1 MYVIDT
7 QNERSVI
14 DTQNKNVCDRY
25 TKVNMRMV
33 DTQNENVCDRYT
45 KVNEESVIDTLKK
58 WS

>member
-14 DTQNKNVCDRY
+14 DTLNENVYDRY
-25 TKVNMRMV
+25 AKVNMRMV

-45 KVNEESVIDTLKK
+45 KVKVNEV
-58 WS
+58 